1 METIAIELD
10 FTNVSAA
17 GGLGVLPAGLHTGT
31 IVEFKHF
38 EDSKRLYAY
47 MITNGVRH
55 RESFGLANP
64 KTLPFIKAFLVSAGV
79 GEDKLQG
86 LGKIPFHK
94 FANRNVY
101 FQYTPAEVDAG
112 GQRKD
117 GSFARYIFYPKAQW
131 DQMSS
136 WAPIVEESAPVG
148 FELEASAPEPVIEA
162 APKVAVQST
171 STDDD
176 YDFLLDDG

>member
-38 EDSKRLYAY
+38 EDSNRLYAY
-47 MITNGVRH
+47 MITNGIRH

-94 FANRNVY
+94 FADRNVY
-101 FQYTPAEVDAG
+101 FQYTPAETDG
-112 GQRKD
+112 NGQRKD
-117 GSFARYIFYPKAQW
+117 GSFARYVFYPKVQW
-131 DQMSS
+131 DQMSA
-136 WAPIVEESAPVG
+136 WAPVVEADDSAE
-148 FELEASAPEPVIEA
+148 FEVEADAPAAKAAPEAEA
-162 APKVAVQST
+162 KTA